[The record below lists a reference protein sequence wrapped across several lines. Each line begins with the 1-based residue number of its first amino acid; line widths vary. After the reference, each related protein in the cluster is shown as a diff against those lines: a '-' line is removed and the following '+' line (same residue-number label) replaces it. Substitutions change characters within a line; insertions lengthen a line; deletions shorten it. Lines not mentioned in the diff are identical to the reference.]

1 MSYNN
6 NQAQIQSQINSTK
19 TKKII
24 ITKKYQ
30 KINAS
35 PQKIFNS
42 NQVYNRRISPRKIK
56 LEQKSPNKLYN
67 IYQTQEIKENSD
79 KNINDNDFFINKNDE
94 YIIYNK
100 EDFNNNKYYQNFTR
114 DECYKENSNKK
125 LDKTFSYDIIKNK
138 NKHLVRYNYNYISPK
153 KNSKVL
159 LKNVICSPVIV
170 SYTEIKDAELKSGK
184 EYNEINE
191 EIEETEMTTKN
202 KIITIWGNNNKA
214 IKESNFELLGEE
226 NLENKYII
234 ESYEKKIKELNEII
248 TNLKKE
254 KEQYKKHEYLDN
266 IIQSFNFK
274 IKRKNPKSKI
284 QLLKTSENNINIPP
298 KPKFQNIK
306 QNINSFNI
314 NKTPK
319 PKNNKQLTAQLNI
332 KSKRTPKIKNKIEKI
347 NDIYIPKQKKAK
359 FTSDSIYGQELCI
372 LSKKKKKAY
381 IIQQTHKFLI
391 LKNEKIPPPIQIFSP
406 DEIFLEEKIKPENII
421 EQNNELFIEPTRKI
435 QELNIE
441 YQDSINLYEI
451 TKNINEIQNGDNFT
465 IEGEDL
471 PLYEIERVNEFNNYP
486 EIKYKNDDLDII
498 LNEDI
503 FYDELPKPENYI
515 EQIESLEYLSS
526 IKEKVFNNNEI
537 EKKEALE
544 IIPEKNEENIEC
556 INKYKKAKY
565 IYEFDNKNINIENEA
580 NFQIIA
586 VSIRELYQQKL
597 QGFSIIKKEKYPN
610 QISREL
616 SFMILSENNFNINH
630 NSKVII
636 DTYNNKEINKSKK
649 ILKNNNKFYHDY
661 NNQNTKKIN
670 TIISKNYRT
679 FIAYPKKE
687 IEYINPKEIF
697 MNENSNK
704 NNNGFDEL
712 YHSGDESLD
721 KKNYLYKTY
730 MYNNNEINKR
740 YKTKILLR
748 KGNNDNSNS
757 NINKKHILSFHTTN
771 KNNIIS
777 TPEKIKKVENKYSS
791 ENKTYDD
798 NRLIRRKIYRFEE
811 GKKVKIIKNEK

>member
-1 MSYNN
+1 M
-6 NQAQIQSQINSTK
+6 
-19 TKKII
+19 
-24 ITKKYQ
+24 
-30 KINAS
+30 
-35 PQKIFNS
+35 
-42 NQVYNRRISPRKIK
+42 
-56 LEQKSPNKLYN
+56 
-67 IYQTQEIKENSD
+67 
-79 KNINDNDFFINKNDE
+79 
-94 YIIYNK
+94 
-100 EDFNNNKYYQNFTR
+100 
-114 DECYKENSNKK
+114 
-125 LDKTFSYDIIKNK
+125 
-138 NKHLVRYNYNYISPK
+138 
-153 KNSKVL
+153 
-159 LKNVICSPVIV
+159 
-170 SYTEIKDAELKSGK
+170 
-184 EYNEINE
+184 
-191 EIEETEMTTKN
+191 
-202 KIITIWGNNNKA
+202 
-214 IKESNFELLGEE
+214 
-226 NLENKYII
+226 
-234 ESYEKKIKELNEII
+234 
-248 TNLKKE
+248 
-254 KEQYKKHEYLDN
+254 
-266 IIQSFNFK
+266 
-274 IKRKNPKSKI
+274 
-284 QLLKTSENNINIPP
+284 
-298 KPKFQNIK
+298 
-306 QNINSFNI
+306 
-314 NKTPK
+314 
-319 PKNNKQLTAQLNI
+319 
-332 KSKRTPKIKNKIEKI
+332 
-347 NDIYIPKQKKAK
+347 
-359 FTSDSIYGQELCI
+359 
-372 LSKKKKKAY
+372 
-381 IIQQTHKFLI
+381 
-391 LKNEKIPPPIQIFSP
+391 
-406 DEIFLEEKIKPENII
+406 EEKIKPENII